1 MWTGAVCARTSLNL
15 AKVNTS
21 AFEKYFAIGNRLQ
34 FNFKFQK
41 QVPQPDS
48 TGLGSPGVYNFR
60 RMNLSRKSRA
70 AALLVHGMGGSPSW
84 WNPLLPV
91 LERAGLTAIPL
102 RLPSL
107 EAAGPETWRDEVL
120 AHVGKTPV
128 VLIGHS
134 LGAAVCLEA
143 ARVKPVEDLVMLA
156 CPPFLPDFTP
166 EPPPD
171 TGLSA
176 TAIRR
181 VERFLLAACDHA
193 PQISTRSIHFVGL
206 SDRWVPVV
214 QARRLPFPMVVIP
227 GAGHGL
233 NRSIRL
239 ADQLLQHLRLW
250 QNCPHK

>member
-1 MWTGAVCARTSLNL
+1 
-15 AKVNTS
+15 
-21 AFEKYFAIGNRLQ
+21 
-34 FNFKFQK
+34 
-41 QVPQPDS
+41 
-48 TGLGSPGVYNFR
+48 
-60 RMNLSRKSRA
+60 MNPSRKPHA
-70 AALLVHGMGGSPSW
+70 TALLVHGMGGSQSW

-91 LERAGLTAIPL
+91 LERAGLAAIPL

-107 EAAGPETWRDEVL
+107 EDAGPETWRDEVL
-120 AHVGKTPV
+120 AHIGKTPV

-143 ARVKPVEDLVMLA
+143 ARMKPVERLVMLA

-176 TAIRR
+176 AAIER
-181 VERFLLAACDHA
+181 VGRFLRAACA
-193 PQISTRSIHFVGL
+193 NARQIPAGSIHFVGS

-214 QARRLPFPMVVIP
+214 QARRLPFPLIVIP

-239 ADQLLQHLRLW
+239 AGQLLRHLRLL
-250 QNCPHK
+250 QNSPHK